1 MFGGAST
8 AKWLSVGAI
17 AAVGAL
23 GAALAFPVDGST
35 RKSNSSGKYGM
46 ILVGINSTIL
56 PRK

>member
-23 GAALAFPVDGST
+23 GAALAFPVNGST
-35 RKSNSSGKYGM
+35 SKSNSSGKYGM

>member
-1 MFGGAST
+1 MFGGGST

-23 GAALAFPVDGST
+23 GAALAFPVNGST
-35 RKSNSSGKYGM
+35 SKSNSSGKYGM